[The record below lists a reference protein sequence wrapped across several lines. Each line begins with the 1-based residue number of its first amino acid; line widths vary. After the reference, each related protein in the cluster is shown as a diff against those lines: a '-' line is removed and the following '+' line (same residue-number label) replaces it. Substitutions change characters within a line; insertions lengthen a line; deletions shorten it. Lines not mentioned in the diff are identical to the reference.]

1 MPWDPS
7 DHSCNN
13 RNKRMDLLRRKSLGD
28 VVVVVLLF
36 VVVVVVVVV
45 FVVVVLTTEANEKNP
60 SRSR

>member
-28 VVVVVLLF
+28 VVVFVLLF

-45 FVVVVLTTEANEKNP
+45 LTTEANEKFIAK
-60 SRSR
+60 SIKLY

>member
-28 VVVVVLLF
+28 VVVFVFLF
-36 VVVVVVVVV
+36 VVVVVV
-45 FVVVVLTTEANEKNP
+45 VVVVLTTEANEKFIAK
-60 SRSR
+60 SIKLY